1 MSFLCVTHLYNEI
14 TLRVCHYTEKWFH
27 LLYFI
32 HTHGKYSVI
41 IWDNTLYG
49 HHWTALVVSIC
60 LEDENWLLFFIYKRV
75 REKGKSTVRTDS
87 QVVTQAVTQALIKWI
102 LKERYPIV
110 PTGKKIIKTKILN
123 NSLQTTKLKLIS
135 C

>member
-1 MSFLCVTHLYNEI
+1 MKIDYSFL
-14 TLRVCHYTEKWFH
+14 YT
-27 LLYFI
+27 
-32 HTHGKYSVI
+32 
-41 IWDNTLYG
+41 N
-49 HHWTALVVSIC
+49 
-60 LEDENWLLFFIYKRV
+60 RV
-75 REKGKSTVRTDS
+75 REKGKSSVRADS

-110 PTGKKIIKTKILN
+110 PTGKKIIKIKNLN

>member
-1 MSFLCVTHLYNEI
+1 MKIDYSFL
-14 TLRVCHYTEKWFH
+14 YT
-27 LLYFI
+27 
-32 HTHGKYSVI
+32 
-41 IWDNTLYG
+41 N
-49 HHWTALVVSIC
+49 
-60 LEDENWLLFFIYKRV
+60 RV

-87 QVVTQAVTQALIKWI
+87 QVLTQAVTQALIKWI

-110 PTGKKIIKTKILN
+110 PTGKKIINTKNLN